1 MREILFRGKTKNN
14 EWVEGLYLTYDP
26 KHYDHLENPSH
37 VIVNNLEA
45 LGCGL
50 CIQESEMTGEN
61 LDVYSDTIGQFTGLT
76 DKNGKKIF
84 EGDVVVMTLPA
95 AKMHWRAVCKFHSGA
110 FGLVWHH
117 MGVERWQAFAA
128 ICNAEYEVIG
138 NIYDNPELAEDE

>member
-1 MREILFRGKTKNN
+1 MREILFRGKYAPSGAWIMGDLRQYPSGVKAIKANDMLHIM
-14 EWVEGLYLTYDP
+14 EVDP
-26 KHYDHLENPSH
+26 
-37 VIVNNLEA
+37 
-45 LGCGL
+45 
-50 CIQESEMTGEN
+50 
-61 LDVYSDTIGQFTGLT
+61 DTIGQYTGLV
-76 DKNGKKIF
+76 DKHGKKIF
-84 EGDVVVMTLPA
+84 EGDIVVMTLPA

>member
-1 MREILFRGKTKNN
+1 MMREILFRGKDVDTG
-14 EWVEGLYLTYDP
+14 EWVYGYYSGPVGACECHEICDTND
-26 KHYDHLENPSH
+26 
-37 VIVNNLEA
+37 V
-45 LGCGL
+45 LG
-50 CIQESEMTGEN
+50 SMV
-61 LDVYSDTIGQFTGLT
+61 DVAPDTVGQFTGLT
-76 DKNGKKIF
+76 DKHGKKIF
-84 EGDVVVMTLPA
+84 EGDIVVLTLPA

>member
-1 MREILFRGKTKNN
+1 MTMREILFRGKFSEKSR
-14 EWVEGLYLTYDP
+14 WSYGVLYEDQGKVYIATRDTM
-26 KHYDHLENPSH
+26 HGVRVHEE
-37 VIVNNLEA
+37 VIR
-45 LGCGL
+45 
-50 CIQESEMTGEN
+50 
-61 LDVYSDTIGQFTGLT
+61 DTVGQFTGLV

-117 MGVERWQAFAA
+117 MGERWQAFAA

-138 NIYDNPELAEDE
+138 NVHDNPELAEDK

>member
-1 MREILFRGKTKNN
+1 MREILFRGKDVDTG
-14 EWVEGLYLTYDP
+14 EWVYGYYSGPVGACECHEICDTND
-26 KHYDHLENPSH
+26 
-37 VIVNNLEA
+37 V
-45 LGCGL
+45 LG
-50 CIQESEMTGEN
+50 SMV
-61 LDVYSDTIGQFTGLT
+61 DVAPDTVGQFTGLT
-76 DKNGKKIF
+76 DKHGKKIF
-84 EGDVVVMTLPA
+84 EGDIVVLTLPA

>member
-1 MREILFRGKTKNN
+1 MREVLFRGK
-14 EWVEGLYLTYDP
+14 YA
-26 KHYDHLENPSH
+26 PSGAWIMGDLRQYPSGAKAIKANDMLH
-37 VIVNNLEA
+37 IMEV
-45 LGCGL
+45 
-50 CIQESEMTGEN
+50 SP
-61 LDVYSDTIGQFTGLT
+61 DTIGQFTGLV
-76 DKNGKKIF
+76 DKHGKKIF
-84 EGDVVVMTLPA
+84 EGDVVVLTLPA

>member
-1 MREILFRGKTKNN
+1 MREILFRGKQLFKNT
-14 EWVEGLYLTYDP
+14 WVYGG
-26 KHYDHLENPSH
+26 
-37 VIVNNLEA
+37 V
-45 LGCGL
+45 
-50 CIQESEMTGEN
+50 GEN
-61 LDVYSDTIGQFTGLT
+61 GGCYEILPEKGPRHITVYKDTVGQFTGLV

-84 EGDVVVMTLPA
+84 EGDVVMMTLPA

-117 MGVERWQAFAA
+117 MGERWQAFAG